1 MSRWTLFC
9 LILLAVA
16 SAAFRLWP
24 TPAQYLE
31 LDSAIYLRAA
41 GDYHRALVDGSWT
54 SRALTPQNYTAIAYW
69 PPLFP
74 MLAGLV
80 GNAWTVAGLAGWLT
94 LFPAFFLARRLWGDD
109 GTALAAAALV
119 GLHPFLAWYARVPRT
134 EGLFLLLNALALALV
149 LAPRRGGSTGAQA
162 TEAMEMAQAWPWLV
176 GGGCLGL
183 GYATRFDELLLLPA
197 VLVAVLVLRGRLAA
211 GWTFAGF
218 LLTALPYLVFL
229 AWLNGGAPTL
239 ISAEKSL
246 YDTLEGAW
254 TASTGQTMYE
264 FTARFGLPG
273 LIRVDRN
280 DPLVQTLLGTKVPG
294 LVLQGLLGIPASLAS
309 ASWNWTLLLV
319 PVGLSLLEFR
329 DRRSQA
335 LLWLLLPVPVV
346 AVLTSWDPNP
356 RYYSFTLVPLCL
368 LAARGLTL
376 LASTPAPDRLARW
389 AVFGLAAPMQV
400 AAAWLVPTGE
410 HFDQR
415 GPVDHAFLELLPQ
428 ARDLQAAVLFLGFG
442 AAGMLAWRY
451 RFRWAGLAGSAL
463 ALAVIGGPVGVALG
477 QAEGLYR
484 LVLPLS
490 LAGLACLPLLAWA
503 TLPEQLW
510 GPPMRR
516 WLLAAMGLV
525 ALQNGL
531 VLAGWDLAHTRL
543 VHCPPVA
550 AFLASQPQ
558 GTRLLAY
565 QQVDALRSGA
575 EWVPLQQSRG
585 LGQVLQR
592 EQPDFVL
599 LPLPET
605 GSAAGAVVT
614 VPDLESSGMVELVG
628 TYPAGGGVAGCPRA
642 WRLYRVLP
650 SGARPPTSPRL
661 LPDRTSPLDF
671 PRREGMQ

>member
-1 MSRWTLFC
+1 MSRRTLGC
-9 LILLAVA
+9 RILLAVV
-16 SAAFRLWP
+16 SALFRLWP

-41 GDYHRALVDGSWT
+41 EDYQRALREGTWSSQPLVSE
-54 SRALTPQNYTAIAYW
+54 NYTAIGYW

-74 MLAGLV
+74 MVAGLV
-80 GNAWTVAGLAGWLT
+80 GNAWTVAGVAGWLT
-94 LFPAFFLARRLWGDD
+94 LFPAFFLARRLWRDD

-149 LAPRRGGSTGAQA
+149 LAPRRDGSTSSEVGELA
-162 TEAMEMAQAWPWLV
+162 EAWPWLL
-176 GGGCLGL
+176 GGALSGL
-183 GYATRFDELLLLPA
+183 GYATRFDELMLLPA
-197 VLVAVLVLRGRLAA
+197 ILMAVWILRGRLAA
-211 GWTFAGF
+211 GWTLAGF
-218 LLTALPYLVFL
+218 LVTALPYLFFL
-229 AWLNGGAPTL
+229 AWLNGGTPTL

-254 TASTGQTMYE
+254 TTSTGQTMYE

-273 LIRVDRN
+273 MIRVDAS
-280 DPLVQTLLGTKVPG
+280 DPLVGRLLSTKVPG
-294 LVLQGLLGIPASLAS
+294 LVLQGLAGIPASLAS

-329 DRRSQA
+329 DRRMQA
-335 LLWLLLPVPVV
+335 LMWLLSPIPVV

-356 RYYSFTLVPLCL
+356 RYYAFTLVPLCL
-368 LAARGLTL
+368 MAARGLTL
-376 LASTPAPDRLARW
+376 VATAAAPDRLARW
-389 AVFGLAAPMQV
+389 AVFGLAVPMQV
-400 AAAWLVPTGE
+400 AAAWIVPTVE

-428 ARDLQAAVLFLGFG
+428 ARDLQAAALFLGFG
-442 AAGMLAWRY
+442 VAGGLAWRY
-451 RFRWAGLAGSAL
+451 RSPWAGLAGTAL
-463 ALAVIGGPVGVALG
+463 ALAVVGGPVGVALG
-477 QAEGLYR
+477 HAEGLYR

-490 LAGLACLPLLAWA
+490 LAGLACLPLVAFA
-503 TLPEQLW
+503 TLPEELW
-510 GPPMRR
+510 GPSMRR
-516 WLLAAMGLV
+516 WILGALGVV

-550 AFLASQPQ
+550 TFLAAQPK

-565 QQVDALRSGA
+565 QQVDAVRSGA

-585 LGQVLQR
+585 LERVL
-592 EQPDFVL
+592 EQLEPDFVL

-614 VPDLESSGMVELVG
+614 VPDLESSGRVELVG
-628 TYPAGGGVAGCPRA
+628 DYPAGGGVAGCPRS

-650 SGARPPTSPRL
+650 PGARPSTPVRRNPDRVSPR
-661 LPDRTSPLDF
+661 DF
-671 PRREGMQ
+671 PQRVDMR